1 MDLNFDKDTKF
12 HEKLALITYVKFQKR
27 VIGTI

>member
-1 MDLNFDKDTKF
+1 MMDLNFDKDTKF

-27 VIGTI
+27 VI